1 MEDTLKVGMIG
12 PGLDVPG
19 GMTAVHRTWLQSR
32 AFERVDVKYFE
43 TMGEGT
49 LVEKIG
55 KNILGQSRFVRD
67 LLGGYRPDVFHI
79 HVADRRSFYRKL
91 AYFEQAQ
98 MTGVP
103 VVVHIHGAV
112 FEEFYD
118 ASPTNAAAVRRMFS
132 SAAMVLVLHQA
143 IHAKSVEWA
152 GSTGTVEIL
161 YNPVDIEAFDS
172 APPRAPDHPL
182 TVLMMGEVGERKG
195 AFDLVEAIPRVRQ
208 AVPEARFRFAGNG
221 ETDRL
226 QARVDE
232 LGLTAC
238 VDVMGWTAGRAKIE
252 AFQTSDVYCLP
263 SYAENLPVSVLEAMA
278 ARLPVVGTP
287 IAGTP
292 EEIIEGTTGFMVTPG
307 DRDAIAD
314 RLIRLLTDDSLRR
327 TMGDAG
333 RARVETHFA
342 NEVVCKRLIDLWRRA
357 IATKSQE
364 SPANF
369 RPSEYSEGVGV
380 DEFGHE

>member
-1 MEDTLKVGMIG
+1 MGELLKVGMIG

-19 GMTAVHRTWLQSR
+19 GMTAVHRTWLRSK
-32 AFERVDVKYFE
+32 AFDAVDVRYFE
-43 TMGEGT
+43 TMGEGS
-49 LVEKIG
+49 LVEKVG

-98 MTGVP
+98 LTGIP

-118 ASPTNAAAVRRMFS
+118 AHPANATAVRRMFS
-132 SAAMVLVLHQA
+132 TAAMVMVLHQK
-143 IHAKSVEWA
+143 IYDKSVVWS
-152 GSTGTVEIL
+152 GSASNVEIL
-161 YNPVDIEAFDS
+161 YNPVEIDAFDPPVVRNS
-172 APPRAPDHPL
+172 AQPL

-195 AFDLVEAIPRVRQ
+195 AFDLVEAIPTVRA
-208 AVPEARFRFAGNG
+208 AVPDVRFRFAGNG
-221 ETDRL
+221 ETERL
-226 QARVDE
+226 QARADE
-232 LGLTAC
+232 LGLTDC
-238 VDVMGWTAGRAKIE
+238 VDVMGWTAGKAKIA

-287 IAGTP
+287 VAGTP
-292 EEIIEGTTGFMVTPG
+292 EEIIEGETGFMVNPG

-314 RLIRLLTDDSLRR
+314 RLIRLLTDSDLRDR
-327 TMGDAG
+327 MGAAG
-333 RARVETHFA
+333 RARVESHFE
-342 NEVVCKRLIDLWRRA
+342 NEVVSNRLISLWRQA
-357 IATKSQE
+357 IASKSEE
-364 SPANF
+364 SAANF
-369 RPSEYSEGVGV
+369 RPSEYSEGV
-380 DEFGHE
+380 